1 MKQDTR
7 YLPGLHRFQGRAPK
21 SSVKRQVEVV
31 EQIRKGQ
38 PGQLRAC
45 YGNFIDLSALPRPQR
60 RRGFDSETTFWAF
73 LGQTLRNGS
82 CRDGLQEV
90 QAARAEAGLKPL
102 SPSTSSY
109 CTARRERL
117 SLEQLQKIHCS
128 LGRQLE
134 ASVGSD
140 RLWRGRPIM
149 AVDGT
154 SVSLADTSKN
164 QNSYPQP
171 TNQKAGCG
179 FPVVQIVGLF
189 GLGSAALLEYEA
201 TPLNCHENG
210 VFHGLGL
217 IDQVPEEAVLVQD
230 RAYCT
235 YVNFAHA
242 AEQGFDLIA
251 RLHQAREGNLKKL
264 LPKGCDD
271 RVSYWKKPSDNARPD
286 YFDEQQWKAIPEK
299 VPVRVVRLKLACAGF
314 RTQEIIVA
322 TSLMEAS
329 VEEISALFLRRWEME
344 VSLGDLKT
352 TLGMDDLMIRS
363 PDMALKT
370 IAMFMIA
377 HNLIR
382 WTMLQAAIHTNTDLQ
397 RLSFKG
403 TLDILEHWKGG
414 MHSREKPAEKRAH
427 WLRMLDLIAEDKNP
441 CRPARSEPRTK
452 KRRPKKYQLLTQP
465 RHLMVTSPS
474 RRQK

>member
-1 MKQDTR
+1 
-7 YLPGLHRFQGRAPK
+7 
-21 SSVKRQVEVV
+21 VKRQEEAV

-45 YGNFIDLSALPRPQR
+45 YGDLIGSSFFTAPQR

-73 LGQTLRNGS
+73 LGQTIRNGS

-102 SPSTSSY
+102 SSSTSSY
-109 CTARRERL
+109 CTARQERL
-117 SLEQLQKIHCS
+117 GVEQLADIHRCM
-128 LGRQLE
+128 GERLE
-134 ASVGSD
+134 GSVPSD

-154 SVSLADTSKN
+154 SVSLADTPEN
-164 QNSYPQP
+164 QDYYPQP
-171 TNQKAGCG
+171 TNQKRGCG

-189 GLGSAALLEYEA
+189 GLGSAALLEYES
-201 TPLNCHENG
+201 TPLNCHENS
-210 VFHGLGL
+210 VFHGMGL
-217 IDQVPEEAVLVQD
+217 IDRVPEGAVLVQD

-242 AEQGFDLIA
+242 KEHSFDLVA
-251 RLHQAREGNLKKL
+251 RLHQAREGDLKKL

-271 RVSYWKKPSDNARPD
+271 CVSYWKKPSDNARPD
-286 YFDEQQWKAIPEK
+286 YFDLQQWEAIPES
-299 VPVRVVRLKLACAGF
+299 VAVRVVRLKLSSRGF
-314 RTQEIIVA
+314 RSQEIIVA
-322 TSLMEAS
+322 TSLMDAS
-329 VEEISALFLRRWEME
+329 LEEIGALFLRRWEME

-352 TLGMDDLMIRS
+352 TLGMDDLMVRS

-370 IAMFMIA
+370 VAMFMIA

-382 WTMLQAAIHTNTDLQ
+382 WTMLQAAIHANTDLQ

-403 TLDILEHWKGG
+403 TMDILEHWKCG
-414 MHSREKPAEKRAH
+414 MHSRENPDQRRAH
-427 WLRMLDLIAEDKNP
+427 WFRMLDLIVEDKNP
-441 CRPARSEPRTK
+441 ERPGRSEPRAK
-452 KRRPKKYQLLTQP
+452 KRRPKKYQLLNKP